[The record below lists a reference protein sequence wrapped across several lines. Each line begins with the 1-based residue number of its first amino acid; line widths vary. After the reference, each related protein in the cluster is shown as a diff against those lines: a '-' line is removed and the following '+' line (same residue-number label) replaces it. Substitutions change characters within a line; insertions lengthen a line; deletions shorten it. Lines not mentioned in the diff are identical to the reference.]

1 MERSRN
7 YLIFAAAV
15 AVITVILA
23 SGGSVHTSAQS
34 SKKSDPAALRPFQ
47 QALCLDNGISG
58 CGDLDSEFN
67 APVTTSDGEPVLRL
81 VIEYVSG
88 RCIMSSGGINT
99 QMGLRTVAGGTTVNH
114 TFVPVV
120 AVPGAET
127 NVAQAT
133 RIYVDPGSQAQFGAG
148 VQSSPASQCRMSIS
162 GHLAVE

>member
-7 YLIFAAAV
+7 HLILAAV
-15 AVITVILA
+15 IAVITVILA
-23 SGGSVHTSAQS
+23 SGSVHTSAQS
-34 SKKSDPAALRPFQ
+34 SKKGDPAALRPFQ
-47 QALCLDNGISG
+47 QALCRDNGISG
-58 CGDLDSEFN
+58 CGDLGFEFD

-88 RCIMSSGGINT
+88 RCLMSSGGINT
-99 QMGLRTVAGGTTVNH
+99 QMVLQTVAGGTTVSH
-114 TFVPVV
+114 TFVPIV

-133 RIYVDPGSQAQFGAG
+133 RIYVDPGSRVRYSAG
-148 VQSSPASQCRMSIS
+148 VQGSPASQCRMSIS